1 MDPLSESETSLLRQ
15 IVFLFDDFWSK
26 MLQQPPHLAQFS
38 PLHVGRS
45 FICYRDVNKAIE
57 KHREIYGL
65 RLVLK
70 KATKL
75 ENYCLTV
82 DQMRDL
88 NFRLKYGEL
97 DYQCSVDNGRPG
109 RPGNE

>member
-1 MDPLSESETSLLRQ
+1 M
-15 IVFLFDDFWSK
+15 
-26 MLQQPPHLAQFS
+26 QPNNLAVFS
-38 PLHVGRS
+38 PLHRGRS

-57 KHREIYGL
+57 KHRELYGL

-70 KATKL
+70 KAVKL
-75 ENYCLTV
+75 ENYCLTL

-88 NFRLKYGEL
+88 NFRLKYGQL